1 MPGMSYVWRSILK
14 GLDVLRK
21 GIIWRVGDGSRI
33 KIWSDPWIPSSST
46 RGPSTLQ
53 YNPLVNMVAD
63 LLDTESVCWKEDL
76 VRQTFIQTDAEA
88 ILKIPI
94 CGQLEDYIA
103 WHPDNK
109 GIFSV
114 KSAYRVYTQNTIDE
128 RQAGSSSG
136 GAGNDWER
144 NIWNRLWNLDCP
156 EGSPFS
162 LEVCKG

>member
-1 MPGMSYVWRSILK
+1 
-14 GLDVLRK
+14 
-21 GIIWRVGDGSRI
+21 
-33 KIWSDPWIPSSST
+33 
-46 RGPSTLQ
+46 
-53 YNPLVNMVAD
+53 MVAD